1 LPGDT
6 DEATA
11 KAFIFDLDGTL
22 VTFPIQWDRL
32 RADLRKATETD
43 SEFKPLIHDIEA
55 VIAKNPRNR
64 EIAFGILDKYEIQ
77 ALDKVVLHDNV
88 PALLVLLA
96 GRARLSLVTL
106 QGRKV
111 CESLLRKFG
120 LETMFHSS
128 FFREDSLDRV
138 TQLRMA
144 NESLGT
150 QVSET
155 VFVGDRFDDY
165 KAAMNLG
172 MRFVM
177 IGDRKEVG
185 ADFVRF
191 NSISDYYELQR
202 KT

>member
-1 LPGDT
+1 MPGDT